1 MPVDILGKEK
11 VQNAENEGPHSPSVD
26 LSSTSDEG
34 IPPKKMRSIWE
45 IYEGASNEEVGGFAL
60 LADADPVTFEEAFLY
75 QKWKTTINQE
85 IDASE
90 RNKTWELTDSPKDKK
105 PFGVKWVY

>member
-60 LADADPVTFEEAFLY
+60 LADSDPVTFEEAFLY
-75 QKWKTTINQE
+75 QKWRTAINQE

-90 RNKTWELTDSPKDKK
+90 RN
-105 PFGVKWVY
+105 